1 MVVAFEAMLTSLT
14 RDGWVARHTL
24 TGAPAAGNRA
34 DELMSEDQGLSKN
47 CVPDAAFDEPV
58 PVRAAQPDSGHA

>member
-34 DELMSEDQGLSKN
+34 DELMSED
-47 CVPDAAFDEPV
+47 
-58 PVRAAQPDSGHA
+58 